1 LIRIKD
7 RHFSAGINASSQGRE
22 VIMPFDAMVVSVAVA
37 VMFAAFAGVLLWG
50 DYQTRPD
57 RLKADS
63 HSQRRR
69 SF

>member
-1 LIRIKD
+1 
-7 RHFSAGINASSQGRE
+7 
-22 VIMPFDAMVVSVAVA
+22 MPFDAMVVSAGVTL
-37 VMFAAFAGVLLWG
+37 MFLAFAGVLLWG

-63 HSQRRR
+63 NQKRR

>member
-1 LIRIKD
+1 
-7 RHFSAGINASSQGRE
+7 
-22 VIMPFDAMVVSVAVA
+22 MPFDAMVVSAGVTL
-37 VMFAAFAGVLLWG
+37 MFLAFAVVLLWG

-63 HSQRRR
+63 NRSKRR